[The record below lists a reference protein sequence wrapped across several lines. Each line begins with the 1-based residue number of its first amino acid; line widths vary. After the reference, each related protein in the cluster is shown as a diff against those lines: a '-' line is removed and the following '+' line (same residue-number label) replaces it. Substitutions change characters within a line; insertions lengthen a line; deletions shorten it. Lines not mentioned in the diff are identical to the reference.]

1 MTIYANTNLVS
12 YNLSTIYQVREKAV
26 TNAWLT
32 SGPERAEVM
41 ESRKILFDAEKDYK
55 IKLETKSQ
63 KVILFFILNFN
74 THNVL
79 FSFEM
84 NIKTAK
90 WDASVRFGAIC
101 SLTARL
107 TVVLL
112 NVWPKHRVT
121 TASTCS
127 IKNSVLPCYSYLYST
142 INVHLYN

>member
-12 YNLSTIYQVREKAV
+12 YNLSTNYQVREKAV

-63 KVILFFILNFN
+63 KVILFFILIFN

-90 WDASVRFGAIC
+90 
-101 SLTARL
+101 
-107 TVVLL
+107 
-112 NVWPKHRVT
+112 
-121 TASTCS
+121 
-127 IKNSVLPCYSYLYST
+127 
-142 INVHLYN
+142 

>member
-12 YNLSTIYQVREKAV
+12 YNLSTNYQVREKAV

-79 FSFEM
+79 FSIEM

-90 WDASVRFGAIC
+90 
-101 SLTARL
+101 
-107 TVVLL
+107 
-112 NVWPKHRVT
+112 
-121 TASTCS
+121 
-127 IKNSVLPCYSYLYST
+127 
-142 INVHLYN
+142 